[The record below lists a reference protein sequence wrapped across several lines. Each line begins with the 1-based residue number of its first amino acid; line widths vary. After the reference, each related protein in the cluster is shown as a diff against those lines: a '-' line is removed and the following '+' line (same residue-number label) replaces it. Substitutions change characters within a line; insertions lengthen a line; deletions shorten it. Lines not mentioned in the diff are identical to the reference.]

1 MQIEKNHINLSRNVF
16 DVRQIGLRNRF
27 NYNEYVYEVN
37 IGADNMSTLP
47 DFLNNLNQIFNYLIN
62 VMKYNASSGNNKAR
76 FYISKAPR
84 TPFSTAI
91 LNVSDF
97 NMEMFFNIFERH
109 MQSNAEEII
118 NNGWSSTVSLYIFR
132 NTYMPQLRKKRK
144 TETKSFLYK
153 KFSKNGSEA
162 GSGRK
167 TVAKKKGDRYGTV
180 FFKFRYI
187 LKIVALLL
195 HYWLVALFYKKTH
208 TTIS

>member
-1 MQIEKNHINLSRNVF
+1 
-16 DVRQIGLRNRF
+16 
-27 NYNEYVYEVN
+27 
-37 IGADNMSTLP
+37 
-47 DFLNNLNQIFNYLIN
+47 
-62 VMKYNASSGNNKAR
+62 
-76 FYISKAPR
+76 
-84 TPFSTAI
+84 
-91 LNVSDF
+91 
-97 NMEMFFNIFERH
+97 
-109 MQSNAEEII
+109 
-118 NNGWSSTVSLYIFR
+118 
-132 NTYMPQLRKKRK
+132 MPQLRKKRK